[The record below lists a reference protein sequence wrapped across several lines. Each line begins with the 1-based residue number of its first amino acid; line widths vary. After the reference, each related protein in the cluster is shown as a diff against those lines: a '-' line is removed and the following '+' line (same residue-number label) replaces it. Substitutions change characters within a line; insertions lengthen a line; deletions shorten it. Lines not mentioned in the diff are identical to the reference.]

1 MNGGNDGAE
10 EIPKLNG
17 QYVDLFEQRILDR
30 GSAYF
35 EAGKVYKPRMIAPGL
50 WHAAVFGSAESV
62 YEVDVRLRYG
72 TVVSAACT
80 CPYAQRSAFC
90 KHMAAVLL
98 AMDDMRRRSDR
109 ARRNDDSDS
118 MPVDDGFPRDASV
131 AVRWYVRAQFPQVP
145 KLTDDDWKA
154 VKRIF
159 EALFCLPDLDKTFM
173 SEEMRLLY
181 ERTFFRGDGDGDR
194 DGDDRDNG
202 GSAPDDA
209 RERRRLYAQMQ
220 NDYEPRHETLAQQH
234 ESRYRAGARGA
245 MGRTGH
251 GSASLDNMRLLV
263 PFVTPCHLDELP
275 HTWMTILEAAYEHLH
290 DAAGLRR
297 LYVYYIAIA
306 QTGPEAV
313 YVQKLRDLSGEHWQE
328 DRDAIVAFMQRH
340 RFGGR
345 GEAPTNPAYERL
357 LREDGLSDEA
367 WDYCRIKSR
376 DILIRMLDVVA
387 LKESNA
393 VRALHYVENVLG
405 DPDSPVF
412 EQNTESGAQRVARW
426 IRKVDLVY
434 GYEQAKALAEQTCD
448 MFPRR
453 QLLREALADYLDA
466 DEPDDD
472 ADIDADADE
481 GATGATDAAD
491 ATDAEDAT
499 GEGEEEANEQ
509 GM

>member
-1 MNGGNDGAE
+1 MNGGNEDIN
-10 EIPKLNG
+10 EIPRLNDH
-17 QYVDLFEQRILDR
+17 YVDLFEQRILDR

-35 EAGKVYKPRMIAPGL
+35 AAGKVHAPRMIAPGL

-118 MPVDDGFPRDASV
+118 MPVDDGFPWDASM

-145 KLTDDDWKA
+145 KLTDDDWEA

-181 ERTFFRGDGDGDR
+181 ERTFFRGQDDDQAGGQADR
-194 DGDDRDNG
+194 KDR
-202 GSAPDDA
+202 SAPDDA

-220 NDYEPRHETLAQQH
+220 NDYEPRHETLTQQH

-290 DAAGLRR
+290 DAVGLRR

-306 QTGPEAV
+306 QTDPEAV

-393 VRALHYVENVLG
+393 VRALRYVESVLG

-434 GYEQAKALAEQTCD
+434 GYEQAKTLAEQACD

-466 DEPDDD
+466 EQADDD
-472 ADIDADADE
+472 ADVGADV
-481 GATGATDAAD
+481 AAD
-491 ATDAEDAT
+491 ATDAAGVTDAEDAT
-499 GEGEEEANEQ
+499 DEGEEEANEQ